1 MAGYFGNAVARHVA
15 TGEIHIPTGSWVAA
29 RASSSAN
36 QANRQW
42 NKVHPQARDTIRVAI
57 RSVNRNVDG
66 PFTAPTS
73 AAHPDFKIPATAT
86 LVEPISEDVTVY
98 LRAVQSGGSSGGVKC
113 IVAEF
118 S

>member
-15 TGEIHIPTGSWVAA
+15 SGAIFVPNGSWTAA
-29 RASSSAN
+29 RATSSAN

-42 NKVHPQARDTIRVAI
+42 IKIQPQARDTIRIAV
-57 RSVNRNVDG
+57 RYVNRNADG
-66 PFTAPTS
+66 TFTAPTS
-73 AAHPDFKIPATAT
+73 AAHGDFKIPATST
-86 LVEPISEDVTVY
+86 LVEPISEDVTIY
-98 LRAVQSGGSSGGVKC
+98 LRAVQNGGSSGGVKC